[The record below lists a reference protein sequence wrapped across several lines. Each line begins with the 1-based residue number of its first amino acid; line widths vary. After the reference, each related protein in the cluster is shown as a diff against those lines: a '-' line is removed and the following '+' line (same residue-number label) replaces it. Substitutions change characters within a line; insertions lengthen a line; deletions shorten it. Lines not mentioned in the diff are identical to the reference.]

1 MIEIEGP
8 VMAIA
13 LTNDDGIV
21 APGLMTLQEAVA
33 QVTDE
38 PVWVIAP
45 DSHLSGCGHQVTTHQ
60 PLTIEERSEREI
72 AVSGTPADC
81 SRLALT
87 HLCPE
92 ASWLLSGINFGGNL
106 GVDEY
111 ISGTV
116 AAVREAA
123 ILGVRAIAFSQYR
136 DRRLPPPDWRVSR
149 RYAVAVLQELMAHPL
164 EAGCFWN
171 VNFPH
176 LPLPG
181 AGRESPVPEMVFC
194 RAGRQPLP
202 TQLKRQGNQ
211 FIYVGDYSGRKRDP
225 GDDVDICFSGRIAI
239 TQRQV

>member
-1 MIEIEGP
+1 
-8 VMAIA
+8 MAIT
-13 LTNDDGIV
+13 LTNDDGID
-21 APGLMTLQEAVA
+21 APGLMALQEAVA

-45 DSHLSGCGHQVTTHQ
+45 DSHLSGCGHQVTTHK
-60 PLTIEERSEREI
+60 PLKIEERAEGQI

-81 SRLALT
+81 TRLALT

-136 DRRLPPPDWRVSR
+136 DRRLPPPDWQVSR
-149 RYAVAVLQELMAHPL
+149 RYAVAVLRELMARPL
-164 EAGCFWN
+164 ERGCFWN

-176 LPLPG
+176 IPVE
-181 AGRESPVPEMVFC
+181 AGVAEILLPEMVFC
-194 RAGRQPLP
+194 SASQQPLP
-202 TQLKRQGNQ
+202 TEFERQGNE
-211 FIYVGDYSGRKRDP
+211 FTYVGNYSGRERVA
-225 GDDVDICFSGRIAI
+225 GDDVDVCFSGQIAI
-239 TQRQV
+239 SQRRV